1 MEIKTKI
8 NKWYL
13 IKLKLLYNKRNQKK
27 KKRERT
33 LRRREKSLQTKQ
45 PTGINLQTTQTAN
58 SAQYQKPKNP
68 IKWTEDQNTQ
78 FSKEEI

>member
-13 IKLKLLYNKRNQKK
+13 IKLKAFTQQKK
-27 KKRERT
+27 PKK
-33 LRRREKSLQTKQ
+33 RREKSLQTKQ
-45 PTGINLQTTQTAN
+45 PTGINLQTMQTAN
-58 SAQYQKPKNP
+58 SAQYQKTKNP